1 MNRNQFEDKHRQ
13 ANIQQAEIER
23 KWRAY
28 QEEQQSMEQMM
39 FEAVRAAS
47 SAAVASGAGGGSSVN
62 PDSDQLTPF
71 ILQAWAVGETED
83 WGLYRLRTDGSKVLV
98 ENAPPLEG
106 PTVFAKNT
114 QNGLHYYITYNVTTE
129 LSNFG
134 MWDSITG
141 EWQFLMSGVEDI
153 RPLVPAS
160 LQFIEGDDNNGSYFL
175 YTDNSPYDFFIEND
189 NISPLTFR
197 IDLDTP
203 VSFELTQLYVWDI
216 PEEAGNFPIS
226 NFYQLPVDMEAIP
239 PQSFY
244 QVQQYMTGPSGI
256 PYSYLSI
263 INAEASE
270 RIYIDIMSID
280 DHTGYFGDGIKIAY
294 VLDRTDY
301 ENSSYFNIMVRD
313 KFSED
318 TTFYIAKFDST
329 SDHPAN
335 LKSVL
340 RYNWDS
346 SPYVTLTTI

>member
-1 MNRNQFEDKHRQ
+1 MDKRIFGRKHQ
-13 ANIQQAEIER
+13 HLNIDAQELDR
-23 KWRAY
+23 KYKAY
-28 QEEQQSMEQMM
+28 LREQEEMQLMYEAALNAQKSQS
-39 FEAVRAAS
+39 S
-47 SAAVASGAGGGSSVN
+47 TAGGGSATASAT
-62 PDSDQLTPF
+62 LTPF
-71 ILQAWAVGETED
+71 IVQAWTLSEIED
-83 WGLYRLRTDGSKVLV
+83 WNLYRLKTDGSKILV

-106 PTVFAKNT
+106 PTVFTKNT

-141 EWQFLMSGVEDI
+141 EWQFLTSGVEDI
-153 RPLVPAS
+153 RPLAPAS
-160 LQFIEGDDNNGSYFL
+160 LQFIEGDEINGSYFL
-175 YTDNSPYDFFIEND
+175 YTDNSPYDFFSGND

-226 NFYQLPVDMEAIP
+226 NFYQLPVDMGVIP

-244 QVQQYMTGPSGI
+244 QVQQYMTGPSDI
-256 PYSYLSI
+256 PYTFLSI

-301 ENSSYFNIMVRD
+301 ENDSYFNIMVRD
-313 KFSED
+313 KFSD
-318 TTFYIAKFDST
+318 DITFFIAKFDST

-335 LKSVL
+335 IKSVL
-340 RYNWDS
+340 KYNWDVNS
-346 SPYVTLTTI
+346 YVTLTTI